1 MNGCLRYVT
10 LALPS
15 HYPTLTLPSH
25 YPTLPYPTLTLA
37 LHHPQN
43 GSFML
48 YWLVLGILSSV
59 GLGAGLHT
67 FVLYLGPHI
76 IRVTSTAATCG
87 SANFSAQIEQ
97 YVSWIPEYT
106 ADAFTCPPDADPDSD
121 VAIMDIVAKVAPA
134 CFFWGLGT
142 AIGELP
148 PYFVARAARWSSG
161 EEAADDEL
169 AAVLASETSAT
180 AGEHLGAM
188 ERAKLSVFRAVHK
201 YGFFAILL
209 AASIPN
215 PLFDVAGLTCG
226 HIGISFWTFFLATAV
241 GKACIKAMLQAV
253 FYVVLFSP
261 AAMEAVR
268 STINAAAAAMNHAIN
283 SVRDL
288 CSLPIDLAHLRTH

>member
-15 HYPTLTLPSH
+15 HYPTLALPELHS
-25 YPTLPYPTLTLA
+25 PYP
-37 LHHPQN
+37 HQN

-97 YVSWIPEYT
+97 YLSWIPEYT

-161 EEAADDEL
+161 EEADEEL

-180 AGEHLGAM
+180 AGEHLGAV

-288 CSLPIDLAHLRTH
+288 VAPLPI